1 MWLYWILSLK
11 LYDMSETAT
20 NAFVAGVLVGKPIF
34 RAPGIVV
41 HGGLDGEDRQVAV
54 IVLQAV
60 TTDGQKLNFENI
72 ARYAETS
79 GIEIVKEEPH
89 VILATPEPKGIFQ
102 DLPWGSWR
110 LEERLRHFH
119 AVAEIVQR
127 FHALQVPVGTL
138 SPKYIAVDDEL
149 KPFVLGPRIAP
160 RSGPFVPPETA
171 SERRIDLRSD
181 IYSLGRLLYFIVAG
195 EAPPREARDVP
206 LMEELGSYP
215 AGIVRII
222 RKATCQVPDERYQT
236 LDELLADVGRYR
248 EHKDVGIVHPDVE
261 DRNTGILSVVPDA
274 PEPSKPAKPAT
285 ELPSAPVKTAKVAK
299 EPIKVGKLFRGVA
312 LALAFAGIAFLVSDY
327 LDAKNA
333 LRPLTVE
340 QASELSSFVQH
351 ASLTRGQP
359 PALFAHVDESWEL
372 LSTERRQEET
382 ETIFRAASAR
392 WGTREGFV
400 HRGNALV
407 AQRWNERVTVFGSLH
422 GDVE

>member
-1 MWLYWILSLK
+1 
-11 LYDMSETAT
+11 MSETAT
-20 NAFVAGVLVGKPIF
+20 NAFVAGVLVGKPVF

-41 HGGLDGEDRQVAV
+41 HGGLDGEDREVAV

-102 DLPWGSWR
+102 DLPWGSWK

-127 FHALQVPVGTL
+127 FHASEVPVGTL

-181 IYSLGRLLYFIVAG
+181 IYSLGRLLYFVVAG

-206 LMEELGSYP
+206 FLEELGSYP

-248 EHKDVGIVHPDVE
+248 EHKDVGRVHPDVE

-274 PEPSKPAKPAT
+274 PEPSQPIAAPTEIPSKKTEKP
-285 ELPSAPVKTAKVAK
+285 KVAK
-299 EPIKVGKLFRGVA
+299 SPIKVGTLARG
-312 LALAFAGIAFLVSDY
+312 LGLSLAFAGIAFLVTDY
-327 LDAKNA
+327 VSARNA
-333 LRPLTVE
+333 IKPLTA
-340 QASELSSFVQH
+340 QQTDGLSSFVRE
-351 ASLTRGQP
+351 ASITRDRP
-359 PALFAHVDESWEL
+359 PVLFAQVDESWEL
-372 LSTERRQEET
+372 MGTESRQAEAESL
-382 ETIFRAASAR
+382 FRTARAR
-392 WGTREGFV
+392 WGTRDGFL

-407 AQRWNERVTVFGSLH
+407 AQCWGERVTVFGSLH